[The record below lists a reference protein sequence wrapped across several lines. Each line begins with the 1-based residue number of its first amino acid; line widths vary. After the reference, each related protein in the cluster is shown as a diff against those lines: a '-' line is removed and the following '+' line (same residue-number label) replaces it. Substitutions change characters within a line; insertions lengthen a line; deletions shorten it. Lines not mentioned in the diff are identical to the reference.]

1 MTTTETTEKAWHR
14 NYLVCFDL
22 ETTGP
27 DPTGA
32 RIVTADTLWLNPV
45 TGAIA
50 GHKSYLA
57 DPGIDI
63 PAEATEVHGITTE
76 YARAHG
82 QPAAEVAL
90 LVLDDL
96 EAAWSRGLPVVA
108 FNATYDLTV
117 TDRELRRH
125 HGRELKITGPV
136 LDPLV
141 IDRGVD
147 RYRKGSRKLGDMC
160 SFYGVAL
167 TNAHNSAADAEAAG
181 RLLVAQARRHA
192 VKVGRRDLRS
202 LWGVQCAWHRE
213 WAAHYEDYLRSQAH
227 CSYWDEH
234 GHQSTCPMRTDAPRK
249 KCSCGNAPEGTG
261 AAAQAAA
268 AFVGRT
274 WPLRPYS
281 ESEAAA

>member
-1 MTTTETTEKAWHR
+1 LTSTETTKSAWHQ

-27 DPTGA
+27 DPTTA

-45 TGAIA
+45 DGTIA
-50 GHKSYLA
+50 AHKSYLA
-57 DPGIDI
+57 DPGVEI

-76 YARAHG
+76 YARTHG

-96 EAAWSRGLPVVA
+96 EAAWTRGLPVVA
-108 FNATYDLTV
+108 FNACYDLTA

-125 HGRELKITGPV
+125 HDRELKITGPV

-147 RYRKGSRKLGDMC
+147 RYRKGPRKLPDMC
-160 SFYGVAL
+160 QFYGVTL
-167 TNAHNSAADAEAAG
+167 INAHNSAADAEAAG
-181 RLLVAQARRHA
+181 RVLTAQAKRHA

-202 LWGVQCAWHRE
+202 LWGAQRAWHRA
-213 WAAHYEDYLRSQAH
+213 WADNYEGYVR
-227 CSYWDEH
+227 
-234 GHQSTCPMRTDAPRK
+234 RTK
-249 KCSCGNAPEGTG
+249 
-261 AAAQAAA
+261 AAA
-268 AFVGRT
+268 G
-274 WPLRPYS
+274 
-281 ESEAAA
+281 ESEAEIAAVHINREWPLIPYAESGPAA

>member
-1 MTTTETTEKAWHR
+1 MTTTEATNTKWHE

-27 DPTGA
+27 DPTTA
-32 RIVTADTLWLNPV
+32 RIVTADVVWLNPV
-45 TGAIA
+45 DGTIA
-50 GHKSYLA
+50 ARTSYLA

-63 PAEATEVHGITTE
+63 PAEAAEIHGITTE
-76 YARAHG
+76 YAREHG

-96 EAAWSRGLPVVA
+96 ETAWSKGLPVVA
-108 FNATYDLTV
+108 FNATYDFTAE
-117 TDRELRRH
+117 DRELRRH

-141 IDRGVD
+141 IDRGAD
-147 RYRKGSRKLGDMC
+147 RYRRGSRKLSDMC
-160 SFYGVAL
+160 AFYGVAL

-181 RLLVAQARRHA
+181 RLVVAQLRRHRA
-192 VKVGRRDLRS
+192 KLGRRDLRS
-202 LWGVQCAWHRE
+202 LWGVQRAWHRE
-213 WAAHYEDYLRSQAH
+213 WAAHYEDYLRYQAH

-234 GHQSTCPMRTDAPRK
+234 GHQSMCPMRTDAPRK
-249 KCSCGNAPEGTG
+249 RCSCGNAPEGSE

-268 AFVGRT
+268 AFVDRT

-281 ESEAAA
+281 ETEAAA